1 MEYDTHRTEIVRQI
15 TAQKAI
21 YKFRVFLYSLNK
33 DIRQHCFII
42 SRDFLINEYQNN
54 SSITVTEK
62 ERLLN
67 LLTHWQWSSF
77 ENTSTDWWHIL
88 SVNHAKSISLMTLI
102 YLWIDDIHTFD
113 IETSETSTLGLR

>member
-1 MEYDTHRTEIVRQI
+1 MDYDTHRTEIVRQI

-33 DIRQHCFII
+33 DIRQNCFAIA
-42 SRDFLINEYQNN
+42 RDFLNNEYQNN

-67 LLTHWQWSSF
+67 LINHWQWAIF
-77 ENTSTDWWHIL
+77 ENTSTDWWYLL
-88 SVNHAKSISLMTLI
+88 SVNHAKSISLMTI
-102 YLWIDDIHTFD
+102 IHLWIDDIQTFD
-113 IETSETSTLGLR
+113 AEAFETSTLGIR